1 MSDSD
6 QFASRSKS
14 VDDPSGPASAL
25 DWARRTDMTADVLAH
40 VRVLTRRRQRR
51 RMIGFSFAFATAA
64 VAFVLVL
71 QRPTSVQPAMPQVG
85 EVAVLPPRQQILPDG
100 SSVELN
106 DGAEIKVAYSETV
119 RRVEL
124 VRGAAHFTVAKNPAR
139 PFVVAANGVSVRA
152 VGTAFCV
159 DHTTADIE
167 VLVTEGQVAVTDSGH
182 GGGDAA
188 VSNQPR
194 QVLVGKGNKTLVGY
208 GEGMRD
214 RALEVLPIDANDYES
229 KLGWRMPKLDFIR
242 TPLGEVLAMFN
253 RYNDR
258 QFVLGDASLTDL
270 KISGTL
276 RADKTEALK
285 EYLRLGLDL
294 KVEDDGLGDITIR
307 R

>member
-1 MSDSD
+1 
-6 QFASRSKS
+6 
-14 VDDPSGPASAL
+14 
-25 DWARRTDMTADVLAH
+25 MTADVLAH
-40 VRVLTRRRQRR
+40 LRTLTRRRQRR
-51 RMIGFSFAFATAA
+51 RLVGLSFAFATAA
-64 VAFVLVL
+64 VAFVLLV
-71 QRPTSVQPAMPQVG
+71 QRPAGVQPAGPQIG
-85 EVAVLPPRQQILPDG
+85 KVAVLPPRQQVLPDG
-100 SSVELN
+100 SRVELN
-106 DGAEIKVAYSETV
+106 DGAEIKVNYTEAL
-119 RRVEL
+119 RGVEL
-124 VRGAAHFTVAKNPAR
+124 VSGAAHFTVAKNPDR
-139 PFVVAANGVSVRA
+139 PFVVAANGVSVQA

-167 VLVTEGQVAVTDSGH
+167 VLVTEGQVAVTDRGH
-182 GGGDAA
+182 DGSDAA
-188 VSNQPR
+188 AAGRPR

-208 GEGMRD
+208 GEGMRH
-214 RALEVLPIDANDYES
+214 RALAVLPIDATDYES

-258 QFVLGDASLTDL
+258 QFVLGDATLTDL

-294 KVEDDGLGDITIR
+294 KVEDDGSGDIMIR